1 MKKAVTFILLSLIVL
16 AGLWFR
22 LKGISTNH
30 SFWADEAYIS
40 SVSRDQA
47 QGKINF
53 IQAIKTPG
61 VSYQPLN
68 MLLTAV
74 SFKLL
79 GTSEWAARIPVV
91 LFGSLGIIFAY
102 LVAKK
107 LSDENGGL
115 LAAFLYAFSQLNLAH
130 STQAKPYAILETLFL
145 VSIYLLIRISESKKK
160 NLGLH
165 IANIIVLS
173 AATLFHLIGVFFWIP
188 YLVYIFPRIKSK
200 LLIFIGLI
208 IAVFVFRL
216 WPSIVDFF
224 QPYQGKYIFI
234 FNNTTYLRELLWR
247 NYAFIFLPAV
257 FGILISWK
265 KNKSIILG
273 VIFWAL
279 TLLFFWNFRSYS
291 HNIRYLIS
299 LFGLIF
305 VFFGI
310 FWAKVGEK
318 LLNNK
323 SWLSCLLVAGM
334 IYLGGYKIIR
344 KPAIYYT
351 PNADLYG
358 DVQIADYKTMYQ
370 QIEEKFPD
378 LEERAIFNDLID
390 TQRWYLKKQ
399 ASAYFTKGFGNDKPE
414 KHMVDGAPVF
424 KTLNQ
429 FLLEKSKYKKGILIV
444 EDWESFLPE
453 DIKQYAKKNMKRVI
467 RIEGLSQAAG
477 DNWPLEVYS
486 WDN

>member
-1 MKKAVTFILLSLIVL
+1 MFKKLSYVFLIVIVV
-16 AGLWFR
+16 AGFWFR

-40 SVSRDQA
+40 SVSRDLA
-47 QGKINF
+47 QGKMNF

-61 VSYQPLN
+61 VSYQPLS

-74 SFKLL
+74 GFKLF
-79 GTSEWAARIPVV
+79 GISEWAARIPVV
-91 LFGSLGIIFAY
+91 FFGALGIIFAY
-102 LVAKK
+102 LVTKK

-115 LAAFLYAFSQLNLAH
+115 LAAFLYAFSQLNLAN
-130 STQAKPYAILETLFL
+130 STQAKPYTILETLFL

-160 NLGLH
+160 NLSLH
-165 IANIIVLS
+165 IINIIVLS

-188 YLVYIFPRIKSK
+188 YFVYIFPKIKNK
-200 LLIFIGLI
+200 FIIFIGVI
-208 IAVFVFRL
+208 IATFVFNL
-216 WPSIVDFF
+216 WPSVIDFF
-224 QPYQGKYIFI
+224 KPFQGKYIFI

-247 NYAFIFLPAV
+247 NYAFIFLPAT

-265 KNKSIILG
+265 KNKSLISGII
-273 VIFWAL
+273 IWSL

-291 HNIRYLIS
+291 HNIRYLVS
-299 LFGLIF
+299 FFGIIF
-305 VFFGI
+305 VFFAV

-318 LLNNK
+318 LLSNK

-344 KPAIYYT
+344 KPADYYT

-358 DVQIADYKTMYQ
+358 DVQIADYKTMYK
-370 QIEEKFPD
+370 QIEKKFPD
-378 LEERAIFNDLID
+378 LSERAIFNDLID
-390 TQRWYLKKQ
+390 TERWYLKQQ
-399 ASAYFTKGFGNDKPE
+399 ATAYFMKGFGNDKPE
-414 KHMVDGAPVF
+414 KHPADGKTIY

-429 FLLEKSKYKKGILIV
+429 FLLEKSKHEKGLLIV

-467 RIEGLSQAAG
+467 RIEGLPQAAG
-477 DNWPLEVYS
+477 DNWPLEVYE
-486 WDN
+486 WH